1 MRFFKERKNRD
12 SDPKLAIVFYFVFN
26 LANIVFNL
34 YCVWEFFKSRM
45 IHPVYGF
52 LAYVGI
58 CVLVIYA
65 IAALVNTRPD

>member
-12 SDPKLAIVFYFVFN
+12 SDQLAIVFYFVFN
-26 LANIVFNL
+26 LINIVFNA

-52 LAYVGI
+52 LAYIGI